1 MLALPWR
8 HGCVLVAAACKQ
20 QAASNCAAAAAAL
33 FALQPHT
40 PPATF
45 AVCSP
50 LRKPA
55 LRRLAAAEA
64 PPPPPPAGESQPAS
78 QLRDTATQAAPG
90 AKQGWS
96 FDPPLW
102 QVKLAAIGV
111 CLLSAA
117 LAFRQGAPNSAM
129 VHLFVVIVLLMPPW

>member
-1 MLALPWR
+1 M
-8 HGCVLVAAACKQ
+8 AACLLP
-20 QAASNCAAAAAAL
+20 ACCLLASCHFAL
-33 FALQPHT
+33 FALFTPGPHT

-45 AVCSP
+45 AVCP
-50 LRKPA
+50 QLRKPA
-55 LRRLAAAEA
+55 LRRLAAAEPASPA
-64 PPPPPPAGESQPAS
+64 PPPPPPAGQPQPAS

-111 CLLSAA
+111 SLYSAA
-117 LAFRQGAPNSAM
+117 LALRQGAIDSAY
-129 VHLFVVIVLLMPPW
+129 VHLFMVLFYLLTPW